1 MTDKAPAAPGEQQ
14 TWRLDRRRVGIL
26 GEEET
31 AGEYRRLGYDIFDA
45 NYHSP
50 FGELDLVAAKENTLV
65 FIEVRTRD
73 SDSDITP
80 AETVDAHKQR
90 RLVATAKYYLAA
102 FPEAAERD
110 IRFDVVEVF
119 YEGGY
124 RCRIHRIENAF
135 TL

>member
-1 MTDKAPAAPGEQQ
+1 M
-14 TWRLDRRRVGIL
+14 GIL

-80 AETVDAHKQR
+80 AETVDTHKQR
-90 RLVATAKYYLAA
+90 RLVATAKHYLAA
-102 FPEAAERD
+102 FPELAERD
-110 IRFDVVEVF
+110 IRFDVAEV
-119 YEGGY
+119 YAPEGAAT
-124 RCRIHRIENAF
+124 REPRIVYIENAF
-135 TL
+135 S